1 MRIPIKEHK
10 PWPKKIY
17 KFFVVN
23 SKGQVIEGGLPSEE
37 HARTVIDFL
46 SEQEGMTDLTIEVEH
61 CPQAKGLGRDPDLH

>member
-46 SEQEGMTDLTIEVEH
+46 SEQEGMTDLTIEVD
-61 CPQAKGLGRDPDLH
+61 CMPDTKRG

>member
-1 MRIPIKEHK
+1 MRIPIEAHK

-23 SKGQVIEGGLPSEE
+23 SKGQVIEGDLPSEE

-46 SEQEGMTDLTIEVEH
+46 SEQEGMTGLTIEVD
-61 CPQAKGLGRDPDLH
+61 CMPDTKRG